1 MDLLLTVNKVDY
13 HITWPAMLVGHSVFI
28 PTTAHPGEVS
38 RALRP
43 IAKYYDYEFDVQA
56 RCEYG
61 RYGARI
67 WRVY

>member
-13 HITWPAMLVGHSVFI
+13 HIRWPTMMVGHSVFI
-28 PTTAHPGEVS
+28 PTTAAPHVVTQ
-38 RALRP
+38 ALKP
-43 IAKYYDYEFDVQA
+43 IARYYDYEFDVQP